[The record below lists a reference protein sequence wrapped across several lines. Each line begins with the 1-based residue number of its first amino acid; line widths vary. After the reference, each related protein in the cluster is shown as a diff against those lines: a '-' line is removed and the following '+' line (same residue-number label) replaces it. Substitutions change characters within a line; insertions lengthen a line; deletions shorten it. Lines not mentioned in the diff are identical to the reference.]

1 METVLIMLAV
11 GTLNIVCFFVGA
23 KVGQKVSKDEP
34 IEMPTLNPMKAV
46 REHRAEK
53 EKEME
58 QNRKNTIL
66 RNIDRFDGTPRGQE
80 DVPRG

>member
-1 METVLIMLAV
+1 METILIMLAV

-23 KVGQKVSKDEP
+23 KVGQKVSKGET
-34 IEMPTLNPMKAV
+34 IEMPTLNPMKVV